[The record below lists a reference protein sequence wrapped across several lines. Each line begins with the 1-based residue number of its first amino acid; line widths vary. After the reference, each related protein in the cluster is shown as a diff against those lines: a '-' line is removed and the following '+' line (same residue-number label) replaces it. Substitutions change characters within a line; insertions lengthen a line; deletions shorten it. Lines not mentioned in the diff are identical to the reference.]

1 MLVDD
6 NKRGCFVV
14 GNSFFLVSETVVDN
28 YAFQSMF
35 VASGFFLC
43 FRTDMRSER

>member
-1 MLVDD
+1 MDKD
-6 NKRGCFVV
+6 
-14 GNSFFLVSETVVDN
+14 EN

-43 FRTDMRSER
+43 TGTEMRNER

>member
-1 MLVDD
+1 MDKD
-6 NKRGCFVV
+6 
-14 GNSFFLVSETVVDN
+14 DN

-43 FRTDMRSER
+43 TGTEMRSER